1 MAVFKV
7 AMESQRFR
15 HTKATLLRI
24 YNEHVATLLRLYC
37 ESGRNGIDRNYGSRW
52 TNV

>member
-7 AMESQRFR
+7 AMESQRFC

-24 YNEHVATLLRLYC
+24 YIEPIATPLQLYC
-37 ESGRNGIDRNYGSRW
+37 ESGGNGIDRNYGSRW

>member
-1 MAVFKV
+1 MAVFKD

-24 YNEHVATLLRLYC
+24 YNEPVATPFPLDC
-37 ESGRNGIDRNYGSRW
+37 ESVWNGFDRNYGSRW
-52 TNV
+52 TTV